1 MKNNKGQTL
10 VIFVVFLP
18 IVLIMMATIVDI
30 GLMYYNKN
38 KLDNIN
44 LMVTEYAINNI
55 ENESLVTELEELINK
70 NVTNLS
76 NKNIKINNNKI
87 QIKLE
92 KDMGSTFGKII
103 GIETYKI
110 KSHYIGTNIDN
121 KKEIKKG

>member
-1 MKNNKGQTL
+1 MRNNKGQTL

-18 IVLIMMATIVDI
+18 IILIMMATIVDV

-44 LMVTEYAINNI
+44 MFITEYGVNNI
-55 ENESLVTELEELINK
+55 ENENLVSELEELINK
-70 NVTNLS
+70 NVVNLS

-87 QIKLE
+87 EIKLE
-92 KDMGSTFGKII
+92 KETESTFGKII
-103 GIETYKI
+103 GIENYKI
-110 KSHYIGTNIDN
+110 KSYYIGTNIEN